1 MHFKKFFNDL
11 GFSEKESLIFLNLYK
26 LGTQP
31 ASIIAKYSNLERTYV
46 YKVLLKLCDENLIS
60 VTTKNNIKY
69 FFISDLSLI
78 KKYIKQKQDSYKKL
92 ENDYQNIETE
102 LIQFNKK
109 YNFDIPKIT
118 IYDSLEGLKNIYDDI
133 YNYVIK
139 KGYLS
144 IKLFASNTLEA
155 AGNTNDIAKRY
166 REDFFSKL
174 KENQIFVDTFLG
186 NGISLMES
194 LGRVKGID
202 GLNNLPA
209 ANSSINIIIIGSIVY
224 IIIFK
229 DVPIGIRIDSEE
241 LAYSMHF
248 IFEHLN

>member
-1 MHFKKFFNDL
+1 MLFTKFFNDL

-26 LGTQP
+26 LWTQP

-46 YKVLLKLCDENLIS
+46 YKVLLKLCDENLVS

-78 KKYIKQKQDSYKKL
+78 KKYIKQKKDSYKKL
-92 ENDYQNIETE
+92 ENDYQNIEAE

-109 YNFDIPKIT
+109 FNFDIPKIT
-118 IYDSLEGLKNIYDDI
+118 LYDSLEWLKNIYDDI
-133 YNYVIK
+133 SDYILK
-139 KGYLS
+139 KWYLS
-144 IKLFASNTLEA
+144 IKLFASNTLDSSWSS
-155 AGNTNDIAKRY
+155 NDIVKKY
-166 REDFFSKL
+166 REDFFWKL
-174 KENQIFVDTFLG
+174 KESHIFVDTFLW
-186 NGISLMES
+186 NWISLMES
-194 LGRVKGID
+194 LWRVKWID
-202 GLNNLPA
+202 WLNNLPA
-209 ANSSINIIIIGSIVY
+209 ANSSINIIIVWNIVY

-229 DVPIGIRIDSEE
+229 DVPIWIRIDSEE